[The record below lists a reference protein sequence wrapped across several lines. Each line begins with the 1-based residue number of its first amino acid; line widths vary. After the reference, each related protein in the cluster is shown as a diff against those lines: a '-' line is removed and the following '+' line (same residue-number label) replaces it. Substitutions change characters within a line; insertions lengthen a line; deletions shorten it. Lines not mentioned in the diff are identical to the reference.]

1 MRVPTKAAVLLCPAL
16 VAAAA
21 ISVPRH
27 ETPDSVEDVSDPRE
41 PTILWQSTC
50 PGGSDDVF

>member
-27 ETPDSVEDVSDPRE
+27 ETPDSVEDVSDPRK
-41 PTILWQSTC
+41 PAMLWQSTC